1 VRLNGQLARAL
12 TALSWCAVPAF
23 ALVQF
28 AQLSVLDDPV
38 ERRPPYQRPL
48 VDLHP
53 SPAVSL
59 LAACLLALPLAW
71 SSRRPVPVMAVLG
84 VAAVGLRA
92 FVGDGTWP
100 PLLTGAVLVVHIAIT
115 CDRRVAAWSVG
126 GLLTAWCL
134 VYLTSSAS
142 PYQILKALP
151 ANLVVIILA
160 GWILG
165 SWIRLRQDHAE
176 TLRTQG
182 QAQAVQAERLRI
194 ARELHDMV
202 AHSIGVIAIQAG
214 AAALVVQTQPEGARK
229 AMDAVGRTSR
239 ETLAALRR
247 MLVALREEDAVGG
260 SAPAPGLADLDRL
273 LASAADAGLAVD
285 MRVTGERR
293 ALPMEIELSAYRI
306 VQESLTNVIRHAGTD
321 RCRVRLDYLP
331 QEVAVEVVDAG
342 RGGPGPGAAA
352 GTGYGITGYG
362 ILGMRE
368 RVGLLHG
375 HLDAGPVPGGGFRV
389 AARLP
394 A

>member
-1 VRLNGQLARAL
+1 VAL
-12 TALSWCAVPAF
+12 
-23 ALVQF
+23 LV
-28 AQLSVLDDPV
+28 
-38 ERRPPYQRPL
+38 
-48 VDLHP
+48 
-53 SPAVSL
+53 
-59 LAACLLALPLAW
+59 ACLLALPLGW
-71 SSRRPVPVMAVLG
+71 SSRRPVPVLAVLG
-84 VAAVGLRA
+84 TAAVALRV

-100 PLLTGAVLVVHIAIT
+100 PLLTGAVLIVYIAIT
-115 CDRRVAAWSVG
+115 RSRRVAAWSVA
-126 GLLTAWCL
+126 GLLAAWCL
-134 VYLTSSAS
+134 VYLTSAAS
-142 PYQILKALP
+142 PYQILKSLP

-160 GWILG
+160 CWILG

-176 TLRTQG
+176 TLRVQG
-182 QAQAVQAERLRI
+182 AAQAVQAERLRI

-214 AAALVVQTQPEGARK
+214 AAALVLQTQPEGARE

-273 LASAADAGLAVD
+273 VATAADAGLTVD
-285 MRVTGERR
+285 LRVTGERR

-321 RCRVRLDYLP
+321 KCRVSVDYLP
-331 QEVAVEVVDAG
+331 HEVAVEVVDAG
-342 RGGPGPGAAA
+342 RGGLGPSPAA
-352 GTGYGITGYG
+352 GTGYG

>member
-1 VRLNGQLARAL
+1 
-12 TALSWCAVPAF
+12 
-23 ALVQF
+23 
-28 AQLSVLDDPV
+28 
-38 ERRPPYQRPL
+38 
-48 VDLHP
+48 
-53 SPAVSL
+53 
-59 LAACLLALPLAW
+59 
-71 SSRRPVPVMAVLG
+71 
-84 VAAVGLRA
+84 
-92 FVGDGTWP
+92 
-100 PLLTGAVLVVHIAIT
+100 
-115 CDRRVAAWSVG
+115 
-126 GLLTAWCL
+126 
-134 VYLTSSAS
+134 
-142 PYQILKALP
+142 
-151 ANLVVIILA
+151 
-160 GWILG
+160 
-165 SWIRLRQDHAE
+165 
-176 TLRTQG
+176 
-182 QAQAVQAERLRI
+182 VQAERLRI

-214 AAALVVQTQPEGARK
+214 AAALVVQTQPEGARE

-352 GTGYGITGYG
+352 GTGYGTTGYG